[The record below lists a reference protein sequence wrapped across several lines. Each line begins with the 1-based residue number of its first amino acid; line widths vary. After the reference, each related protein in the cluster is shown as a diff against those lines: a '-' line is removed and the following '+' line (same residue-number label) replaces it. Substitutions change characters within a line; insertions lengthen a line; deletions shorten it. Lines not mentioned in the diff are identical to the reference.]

1 MKNTLYMEEMMM
13 IIKIFKIFFIVLIL
27 FIISTGFI
35 LRIDHFKNYIFLIPT
50 FIMYIF
56 IPLSVVLNLTVRN

>member
-1 MKNTLYMEEMMM
+1 M
-13 IIKIFKIFFIVLIL
+13 IIIKTFKILFIILIL

-35 LRIDHFKNYIFLIPT
+35 LRIDHFKNYILLIPT

-56 IPLSVVLNLTVRN
+56 IPLLVVLNLTIRN

>member
-1 MKNTLYMEEMMM
+1 M
-13 IIKIFKIFFIVLIL
+13 IIKIFKILFIVLIF

-35 LRIDHFKNYIFLIPT
+35 LRIDHFKNYILLVPT

-56 IPLSVVLNLTVRN
+56 IPLSVVLNLTIRN